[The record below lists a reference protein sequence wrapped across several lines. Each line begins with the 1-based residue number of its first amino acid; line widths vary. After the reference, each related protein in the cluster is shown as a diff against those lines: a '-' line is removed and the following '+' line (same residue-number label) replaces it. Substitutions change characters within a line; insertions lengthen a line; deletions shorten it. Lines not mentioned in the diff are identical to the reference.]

1 MSNISII
8 VAIAENNAIGINN
21 NLLCHLPDDLKRFKQ
36 ITSGHK
42 IIMGKVTYFTLPK
55 RPLPNR
61 TNVVLTNIPG
71 EIIEGCEMA
80 YSIDDVLKICK
91 EEESFIIGGGSVY
104 RQFLPLANRLY
115 LTKIHHTFEA
125 DTYFN
130 EINFDEWEVIT
141 ESEIFTDEKSGIKY
155 SFVDYRRK

>member
-21 NLLCHLPDDLKRFKQ
+21 NLLCHLSEDLKRFKQ

-42 IIMGKVTYFTLPK
+42 IIMGKITYFTLPK

-71 EIIEGCEMA
+71 EIIDGCQMA
-80 YSIDDVLKICK
+80 YSINDVLKICND
-91 EEESFIIGGGSVY
+91 EESFIIGGGSVY
-104 RQFLPLANRLY
+104 RQFLPIANKLY

-125 DTYFN
+125 DTYFSD
-130 EINFDEWEVIT
+130 INFDEWETIS
-141 ESEIFTDEKSGIKY
+141 ESVIFTDEKSGIKY
-155 SFVDYRRK
+155 SFVDYKRK

>member
-21 NLLCHLPDDLKRFKQ
+21 KLLCYLPDDLKRFKQ

-42 IIMGKVTYFTLPK
+42 IIMGKITYFTLPK

-61 TNVVLTNIPG
+61 TNVVLTNISG

-80 YSIDDVLKICK
+80 YSIDDVLKICN

-104 RQFLPLANRLY
+104 RQFLPIANKLY
-115 LTKIHHTFEA
+115 LTKIHHKFEA
-125 DTYFN
+125 DTYFSD
-130 EINFDEWEVIT
+130 INFDQWETIS
-141 ESEIFTDEKSGIKY
+141 ESDIFTDEKSGIKY
-155 SFVDYRRK
+155 SFVDYKRK

>member
-21 NLLCHLPDDLKRFKQ
+21 NLLCHLPEDLKRFKQ

-42 IIMGKVTYFTLPK
+42 IIMGKITYFTLPK

-61 TNVVLTNIPG
+61 TNVVLTNIQG
-71 EIIEGCEMA
+71 EIIEGCQMA
-80 YSIDDVLKICK
+80 YSIDDVLKICN

-104 RQFLPLANRLY
+104 RQFLPIANKLY
-115 LTKIHHTFEA
+115 LTKIHHKFEA
-125 DTYFN
+125 DTYFSD
-130 EINFDEWEVIT
+130 INFDEWETIS
-141 ESEIFTDEKSGIKY
+141 ESDIFTDEKSGIAY
-155 SFVDYRRK
+155 SFVDYKRK